1 MFTQLLQTFI
11 VINSCNKNLLNKSFL
26 MVSLSSR
33 NDVFVQTNNSYKR
46 EKKNNR
52 YNVTLSTLNASTSR
66 IRQPRRATA

>member
-1 MFTQLLQTFI
+1 MFTQLPQTFI